1 MRHMHSLVP
10 KEVGANG
17 AARLCHLRTGQA
29 VEVLSTAEHM
39 REAQTGIRCGRIG
52 SRGVAVIERTKE
64 SWGVK

>member
-10 KEVGANG
+10 EEVGANG

-29 VEVLSTAEHM
+29 VDVLSTAAHM
-39 REAQTGIRCGRIG
+39 PEAQAGHRVGCVGA
-52 SRGVAVIERTKE
+52 RGVAVIERTKE